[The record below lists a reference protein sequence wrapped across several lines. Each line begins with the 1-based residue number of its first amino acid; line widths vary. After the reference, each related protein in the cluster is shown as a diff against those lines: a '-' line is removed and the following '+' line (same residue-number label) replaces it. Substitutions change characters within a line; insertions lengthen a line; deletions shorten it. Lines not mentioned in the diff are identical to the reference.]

1 MILLYILG
9 VLLAL
14 LLLYILFLGICCL
27 FIDPDKAY
35 EKNSPF
41 YRFLLDSATA
51 AAMKLLRIRV
61 HVSGIEKIPKDTKVL
76 FVSNHRSNF
85 DPIITWY
92 ILKKWKIAFVSK
104 PSNFKIPFFGRII
117 RKCCFMPIDREN
129 PRNAIVTI
137 NKAAKLL
144 KKQEVSIGIYP
155 EGTRS
160 KNGQLLPF
168 HNGVFKIAQKAEA
181 AIVVLCV
188 TGTEKISKRTPFR
201 RTDVYLD
208 VLEVFSAQGIK
219 ETKTEMSGT
228 AIRRQTEINTEK
240 RDKHWQKDMWSIT
253 HCPGTAMR
261 RKMPS
266 YCKWY
271 LTKTWNIS
279 T

>member
-9 VLLAL
+9 ILLGLFL
-14 LLLYILFLGICCL
+14 LCVLFLGVCAL
-27 FIDPDKAY
+27 LVNPEKEY
-35 EKNSPF
+35 EKNNPF

-61 HVSGIEKIPKDTKVL
+61 YVSGMEKIPQNTKVL

-85 DPIITWY
+85 DPIVTWY
-92 ILKKWKIAFVSK
+92 ALKKWRIAFVSK

-129 PRNAIVTI
+129 PRKAIPTI
-137 NKAAKLL
+137 NRAAKLL
-144 KKQEVSIGIYP
+144 RKQEVSIGIYP

-160 KNGQLLPF
+160 KNCELLPF

-181 AIVVLCV
+181 PIVVLCV
-188 TGTEKISKRTPFR
+188 TGTEKIAKRTPFR

-219 ETKTEMSGT
+219 ETKTEMIGT
-228 AIRRQTEINTEK
+228 AVRRLIEINTEK
-240 RDKHWQKDMWSIT
+240 RDTKWQKDM
-253 HCPGTAMR
+253 
-261 RKMPS
+261 
-266 YCKWY
+266 
-271 LTKTWNIS
+271 
-279 T
+279 

>member
-1 MILLYILG
+1 MILLY
-9 VLLAL
+9 VVFALLAL
-14 LLLYILFLGICCL
+14 LLMYLLFLGVCCL
-27 FIDPDKAY
+27 LVNP
-35 EKNSPF
+35 EKEYGKDSPF

-61 HVSGIEKIPKDTKVL
+61 HVSGTEKIPKDTKVL

-92 ILKKWKIAFVSK
+92 VMKKWKIAFISK

-208 VLEVFSAQGIK
+208 VLEVFPTQGVK
-219 ETKTEMSGT
+219 ETKTEMIGT
-228 AIRRQTEINTEK
+228 AVRHLIATNTEK
-240 RDKHWQKDMWSIT
+240 RDAIWQKDM
-253 HCPGTAMR
+253 
-261 RKMPS
+261 
-266 YCKWY
+266 
-271 LTKTWNIS
+271 
-279 T
+279 

>member
-1 MILLYILG
+1 LILLYILG

-27 FIDPDKAY
+27 LVDPSKEY

-61 HVSGIEKIPKDTKVL
+61 HVSGIETIPKDTKVL

-85 DPIITWY
+85 DPLITWY
-92 ILKKWKIAFVSK
+92 ALKKWKIAFVSK
-104 PSNFKIPFFGRII
+104 PENFKVPFFGRII
-117 RKCCFMPIDREN
+117 RKCCFLPIDREN
-129 PRNAIVTI
+129 PRKAIVTI

-160 KNGQLLPF
+160 KTRRLLPF

-181 AIVVLCV
+181 PIAVLSI
-188 TGTEKISKRTPFR
+188 TGTEQISKKTPFQP
-201 RTDVYLD
+201 TDVYLD
-208 VLEVFSAQGIK
+208 VLEVFPTQGVK
-219 ETKTEMSGT
+219 ETKTEMIGT
-228 AIRRQTEINTEK
+228 AVRHLILTNTEK
-240 RDKHWQKDMWSIT
+240 RDVIWQKDM
-253 HCPGTAMR
+253 
-261 RKMPS
+261 
-266 YCKWY
+266 
-271 LTKTWNIS
+271 
-279 T
+279 

>member
-1 MILLYILG
+1 MILLDIVF
-9 VLLAL
+9 VLLAFL
-14 LLLYILFLGICCL
+14 LIYLLFIGVCCL
-27 FIDPDKAY
+27 LINPEKEY

-41 YRFLLDSATA
+41 YRFLLDSATV
-51 AAMKLLRIRV
+51 AAMKLLRIQV

-85 DPIITWY
+85 DPIVTWY
-92 ILKKWKIAFVSK
+92 ALKKWKIAFISK
-104 PSNFKIPFFGRII
+104 PSNFEIPFFGRII

-129 PRNAIVTI
+129 PRNAIITI

-160 KNGQLLPF
+160 KSCELLPF

-181 AIVVLCV
+181 PIVVLCV

-219 ETKTEMSGT
+219 ETKTEMIGT
-228 AIRRQTEINTEK
+228 AVRRLIEINTEK
-240 RDKHWQKDMWSIT
+240 RE
-253 HCPGTAMR
+253 
-261 RKMPS
+261 
-266 YCKWY
+266 
-271 LTKTWNIS
+271 
-279 T
+279 

>member
-219 ETKTEMSGT
+219 ETKTEMIGT
-228 AIRRQTEINTEK
+228 AVRRLIEINTEK
-240 RDKHWQKDMWSIT
+240 RE
-253 HCPGTAMR
+253 
-261 RKMPS
+261 
-266 YCKWY
+266 
-271 LTKTWNIS
+271 
-279 T
+279 